1 MSEIEV
7 ARPLTPAEVSW
18 KTAQRV
24 SNTPFVPTAFRG
36 KPEAVF
42 AAILF
47 GEELGIGPMQSL
59 NSIHV
64 IEGKPSMSPELMR
77 ALVARAG
84 HRIDVKE
91 ASGERV
97 TLWGKRCDNE
107 SEATVTWTMDDAK
120 QAGLAGRGAWK
131 TYPRAMLLARA
142 TSELCRMVFAD
153 VVAGLSY
160 TDEEVASVAGVE
172 WSDVPMDPLVKDVV
186 SLPLSQTDDEPGVT
200 APAQADR
207 RTMPEPAPDVVL
219 PPSQEPEPVNL
230 LAQFDAEIV
239 DAEIVEPKPDDNGV
253 ISVKQIGKIRVLST
267 EWGLDKEGQRNLFC
281 MILGK
286 DVSSLS
292 RVSRKE
298 GSKIIDY
305 LVNNH
310 PGGVV

>member
-1 MSEIEV
+1 MSEIEI

-24 SNTPFVPTAFRG
+24 AGTPFVPSAFRG

-64 IEGKPSMSPELMR
+64 IEGKPGMAPELMR

-91 ASGERV
+91 ANSERV
-97 TLWGKRCDNE
+97 TLWGKRCDND

-160 TDEEVASVAGVE
+160 TPEEITSVAGYDWEETPV
-172 WSDVPMDPLVKDVV
+172 DPLSLDVV
-186 SLPLSQTDDEPGVT
+186 SQPSTMADDEPGAT
-200 APAQADR
+200 HTPRMTPAPA
-207 RTMPEPAPDVVL
+207 PEPSL
-219 PPSQEPEPVNL
+219 PEVREPELVD
-230 LAQFDAEIV
+230 LAEIFDAEIV
-239 DAEIVEPKPDDNGV
+239 DAELVEETGEPV
-253 ISVKQIGKIRVLST
+253 SLKQVGKIRGLMT
-267 EWGLDKEGQRNLFC
+267 EWGLNKPEQINLVA
-281 MILGK
+281 IIIGRQVATLNK
-286 DVSSLS
+286 VT
-292 RVSRKE
+292 KAE

-305 LVNNH
+305 LVKEH